1 MITPIQAQTR
11 LPSTILPTV
20 TQTRPDMQSM
30 FDNVWRCVTIL
41 FRDQTALWWRFWQMS
56 KFQVE
61 TIYFLESLEEINY
74 INSHLPLGRYINM
87 DPTPTELLISQTQLI
102 WFGQFLGGWICNN
115 QLHLPSIIAENM
127 QFQQCSQENFVI
139 DIYLFFISILS
150 RNELIVVTTFW
161 LLIPCHTFRTN
172 G

>member
-1 MITPIQAQTR
+1 MASNAGQALCRHGHLHKRTNE
-11 LPSTILPTV
+11 LKSI
-20 TQTRPDMQSM
+20 
-30 FDNVWRCVTIL
+30 
-41 FRDQTALWWRFWQMS
+41 
-56 KFQVE
+56 
-61 TIYFLESLEEINY
+61 
-74 INSHLPLGRYINM
+74 INSLLPLGRYINM
-87 DPTPTELLISQTQLI
+87 DPTPTELVISQTQLI

-115 QLHLPSIIAENM
+115 QLHLPSIMAENM

-172 G
+172 GWRCK